1 MTFKI
6 LVTSQ
11 KGGVGKSTLSAN
23 LVAYFSR
30 RMGLKTTLIDWDL
43 HGSSSN
49 WLLHAPNVG
58 VVVQHLSLP
67 VDQGGNRPIFEARLQ
82 LRHATKTSDVV
93 LCDLTWSDY
102 LAGELM
108 FEFDMVLVP
117 TSVSEI
123 ELGATAGFLSR
134 NRWVFDSAA
143 ARRPMLLVCPTR
155 VLPEQLASNIFTQQ
169 RFPVSFML
177 AAPVQES
184 QTARDLYERGF
195 LMDSQDVC
203 GLSFQEFA
211 RAVCAA
217 KEMRMA
223 QIQSKAISPP
233 KSAPY
238 LVSETNTFASERTGP
253 LCPPKHGVLEG
264 LVGTAQYSILGRHRQ
279 RKLAEAEQSDTM
291 TQSKATFGITN
302 KQEKSTASSRSLSSL
317 SIPEFIRRMARN
329 PTSAKL

>member
-30 RMGLKTTLIDWDL
+30 QMQLKTTLIDWDP

-82 LRHATKTSDVV
+82 LRHATKTSDIV
-93 LCDLTWSDY
+93 LCDLTWSDS

-123 ELGATAGFLSR
+123 ELGATSGFLSR

-143 ARRPMLLVCPTR
+143 ARRPMLLLCPTR
-155 VLPEQLASNIFTQQ
+155 VLPEQLASNIFTKQ

-177 AAPVQES
+177 APPVQES

-195 LMDSQDVC
+195 LMDSEDVC
-203 GLSFQEFA
+203 GFSFLQFA
-211 RAVCAA
+211 QAVCAA
-217 KEMRMA
+217 REMRMA
-223 QIQSKAISPP
+223 QNNQAAKATTLSNNV
-233 KSAPY
+233 SATSSDRFANATTPRSSV
-238 LVSETNTFASERTGP
+238 LDGVVSS
-253 LCPPKHGVLEG
+253 
-264 LVGTAQYSILGRHRQ
+264 AQYSILGRHRQ
-279 RKLAEAEQSDTM
+279 RKLAEAEQASNTTAAASTDT
-291 TQSKATFGITN
+291 
-302 KQEKSTASSRSLSSL
+302 SRSMSSL
-317 SIPEFIRRMARN
+317 GIPEFIRRMSRG
-329 PTSAKL
+329 TSPAKY

>member
-1 MTFKI
+1 MK
-6 LVTSQ
+6 
-11 KGGVGKSTLSAN
+11 
-23 LVAYFSR
+23 
-30 RMGLKTTLIDWDL
+30 LKTTLIDWDP

-82 LRHATKTSDVV
+82 LRHATKTSDIV
-93 LCDLTWSDY
+93 LCDLTWSDS

-123 ELGATAGFLSR
+123 ELGATSGFLSR
-134 NRWVFDSAA
+134 NRWVFDSQA

-155 VLPEQLASNIFTQQ
+155 VLPEQLASNIFTKQ

-177 AAPVQES
+177 APPVQES

-203 GLSFQEFA
+203 GYSFLQFA
-211 RAVCAA
+211 QAVCAA

-223 QIQSKAISPP
+223 QAQAQAQAQADAHTKAIAKPFTAVAHDLQAS
-233 KSAPY
+233 SAERFAASTAPRSNV
-238 LVSETNTFASERTGP
+238 LDTMVSS
-253 LCPPKHGVLEG
+253 
-264 LVGTAQYSILGRHRQ
+264 AQYSILGRHRQ
-279 RKLAEAEQSDTM
+279 RRLAEAEQLDRHLQGAQGHREPILSSHKAA
-291 TQSKATFGITN
+291 SKPS
-302 KQEKSTASSRSLSSL
+302 ESSMSLSSL
-317 SIPEFIRRMARN
+317 GIPEFIKRISRN
-329 PTSAKL
+329 ATSAKL